1 MIGNEERI
9 EKNEFIEIL
18 KKRTKDG
25 ALRIINLFQNL
36 PKTDEARIIG
46 KQLLRSGT
54 SFAANYRA
62 VCRARSK
69 AEFFAKLSIV
79 VEELDETLF
88 WLELLADSKIVP
100 ENKLSQLN
108 VELLEILA
116 ILARARKNT

>member
-1 MIGNEERI
+1 MMGSEERI

-25 ALRIINLFQNL
+25 ALRIIKLFQNL
-36 PKTDEARIIG
+36 PKTGEARIIG

-54 SFAANYRA
+54 SFAANYSA

-100 ENKLSQLN
+100 EDKLSQLN
-108 VELLEILA
+108 AELLEILT
-116 ILARARKNT
+116 ILA

>member
-1 MIGNEERI
+1 M
-9 EKNEFIEIL
+9 EKVEFIEQL

-25 ALRIINLFQNL
+25 ALRIIKLYQSL

-69 AEFFAKLSIV
+69 AEFFSKLSIV

-88 WLELLADSKIVP
+88 WLELLVDSKIVP
-100 ENKLSQLN
+100 EDKLTHLN
-108 VELLEILA
+108 TELLEILS
-116 ILARARKNT
+116 ILSHARKNT